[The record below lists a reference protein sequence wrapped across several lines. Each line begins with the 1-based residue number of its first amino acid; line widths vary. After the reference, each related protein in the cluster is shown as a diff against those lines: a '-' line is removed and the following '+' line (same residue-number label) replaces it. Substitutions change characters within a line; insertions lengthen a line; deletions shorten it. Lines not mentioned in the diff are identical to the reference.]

1 MHRDNPESDQ
11 VHKKCEGTKGVWA
24 AAFRR
29 LSGATA
35 GLSMATR
42 MNDDRTA
49 PLGVIA
55 GNSRYPFLTLRAA
68 RAAGVSRLGVVA
80 FEGETDPSIAELA
93 DEIVWLR
100 VGQLGKMLRQF
111 RAWSI
116 GRAIMAGQIA
126 PKNLFELRPDF
137 RALLLLGR
145 LRERN
150 AESLFGAVAD
160 ELAGAGVTLLPA
172 TTYLEDLLATPGHLA
187 GPKPGRTVRTDVE
200 FGMRIAKET
209 SRLDIGQ
216 SVVVKK
222 GTVLAVEAFEGT
234 DECIRRGGAL
244 GLGGGVLCK
253 VSKPK
258 QDLRFDVPVIGP
270 RTIETASTAGLQA
283 IAIESGMTLL
293 LEREQLFALATKT
306 GISLV
311 GAPG

>member
-1 MHRDNPESDQ
+1 M
-11 VHKKCEGTKGVWA
+11 
-24 AAFRR
+24 
-29 LSGATA
+29 
-35 GLSMATR
+35 GLNVALP

-55 GNSRYPFLTLRAA
+55 GNNRYPFLTLRAA
-68 RAAGVSRLGVVA
+68 RAAGVQRLGVVA
-80 FEGETDPSIAELA
+80 FEGETDPAIAELA

-111 RAWSI
+111 KAWSI
-116 GRAIMAGQIA
+116 NRAIMAGQIA

-150 AESLFGAVAD
+150 AASLFGAVAD

-172 TTYLEDLLATPGHLA
+172 TTYLEDLLATAGHLA
-187 GPKPGRTVRTDVE
+187 GPKPGRTLRNDVE

-244 GLGGGVLCK
+244 GRGGGVLCK
-253 VSKPK
+253 VSKPN

-270 RTIETASTAGLQA
+270 RTVEAASVANLSA
-283 IAIESGMTLL
+283 IAIEADRTLL
-293 LEREQLFALATKT
+293 LERERIFEIAAGT
-306 GISLV
+306 GVTLV
-311 GAPG
+311 GVEP

>member
-1 MHRDNPESDQ
+1 
-11 VHKKCEGTKGVWA
+11 
-24 AAFRR
+24 
-29 LSGATA
+29 
-35 GLSMATR
+35 

-55 GNSRYPFLTLRAA
+55 GNNRYPFLTIAAA
-68 RAAGVSRLGVVA
+68 RRAGVPRIGVIA
-80 FEGETDPSIAELA
+80 FENETDPAIAQQA
-93 DEIVWLR
+93 DDIAWLR
-100 VGQLGKMLRQF
+100 VGQLGKMLKQLK
-111 RAWSI
+111 AWSI

-160 ELAGAGVTLLPA
+160 ELSAAGVTLLSA
-172 TTYLEDLLATPGHLA
+172 TTYLEDLLAANGHLA
-187 GPKPGRTVRTDVE
+187 GPAPGRAVRADVAY
-200 FGMRIAKET
+200 GMSIAKEV

-244 GLGGGVLCK
+244 GRGGGVLCK

-270 RTIETASTAGLQA
+270 RTIEAAQAAGLQA
-283 IAIESGMTLL
+283 VAVEAGRTLL
-293 LEREQLFALATKT
+293 LERDELFALASKC
-306 GISLV
+306 GVSLI
-311 GAPG
+311 GAGANES